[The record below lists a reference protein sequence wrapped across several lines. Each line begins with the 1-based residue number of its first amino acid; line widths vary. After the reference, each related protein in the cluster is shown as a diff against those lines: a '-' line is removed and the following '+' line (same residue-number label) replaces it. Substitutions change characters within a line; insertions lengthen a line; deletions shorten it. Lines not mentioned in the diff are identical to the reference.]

1 MGKHNIHMPRYLM
14 FMLLRAQR
22 RQRGHK
28 PGRIIT
34 PEGQQRLKD
43 FWTNYRK
50 VQREHPISGASIPAG
65 GSGSLSSQRRNRIP
79 EQPQGNGPDLRGR
92 KPAAGSGGP
101 ANPVKT
107 GWYFYADGVL
117 FEGYQ
122 TWEALKEALENVSEI
137 VQNISEVKYHD

>member
-22 RQRGHK
+22 RQRGPK
-28 PGRIIT
+28 PVRIIT

-92 KPAAGSGGP
+92 KPAAAGSGGTP
-101 ANPVKT
+101 VVTDANL
-107 GWYFYADGVL
+107 GWD
-117 FEGYQ
+117 
-122 TWEALKEALENVSEI
+122 ALEQQLLEMVE
-137 VQNISEVKYHD
+137 QNPNIQEVEVKHDSDV